1 MIGNDVVDI
10 EAARRE
16 SNIWRKG
23 WQEKLFTTNERK
35 FILASGNPE
44 FAVWLLWSM
53 KEAGYKVWNRHTGIR
68 IFAPRKLECTVDTF
82 TKQSASGKVRFEDYM
97 FNTQSTLSQSYIH
110 TIAAQNLKMFE
121 NIVYLPGD
129 DVVKDSNAMPYFK
142 EDKAMYP
149 ASKSHHGRYSIAVGL
164 IDI

>member
-16 SNIWRKG
+16 SDIWRKG
-23 WQEKLFTTNERK
+23 WQEKLFTAHERT
-35 FILASGNPE
+35 FILKSGNPE

-53 KEAGYKVWNRHTGIR
+53 KEAAYKAWNRYTGIR
-68 IFAPRKLECTVDTF
+68 IFAPRKLECTVDTL
-82 TKQSASGKVRFEDYM
+82 KNLSASGKVRFEDYM
-97 FNTQSTLSQSYIH
+97 FNTQSTLSQSFIH
-110 TIAAQNLKMFE
+110 TIAAQSLKMFD
-121 NIVYLPGD
+121 NIVYLPED
-129 DVVKDSNAMPYFK
+129 DVAKDNNAMPYLK
-142 EDKAMYP
+142 EDEAMYP

>member
-23 WQEKLFTTNERK
+23 WQEKLFTGYERA

-53 KEAGYKVWNRHTGIR
+53 KEAAYKAWNRHTGIR
-68 IFAPRKLECTVDTF
+68 IFAPRKLECTVDIF
-82 TKQSASGKVRFEDYM
+82 TNLSASGKVRFEDYM
-97 FNTQSTLSQSYIH
+97 FDTQSTLSQSFIH
-110 TIAAQNLKMFE
+110 TIAAQSLKMFD
-121 NIVYLPGD
+121 NIVYLPED
-129 DVVKDSNAMPYFK
+129 DVAKDSNAMPYFK
-142 EDKAMYP
+142 EDEATRP

-164 IDI
+164 VNI